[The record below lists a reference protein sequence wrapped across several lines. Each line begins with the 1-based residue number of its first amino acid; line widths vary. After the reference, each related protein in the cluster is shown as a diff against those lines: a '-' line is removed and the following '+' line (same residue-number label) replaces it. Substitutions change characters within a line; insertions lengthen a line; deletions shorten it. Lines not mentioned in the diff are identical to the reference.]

1 VRPREELDDMTTE
14 THAEDILPDGSDHG
28 ERVAATMPT
37 ERHVSVRDYDV
48 AIAGA
53 SLAGC
58 TAAILLARSG
68 ARVALVEKS
77 PDPQAFKRIC
87 SHYIQSSAV
96 ATLERLGM
104 IEPMMAAGA
113 VRARVRMWTR
123 SGWIEAPEKSVVPS
137 GINLRRERLDP
148 LIRELAAQTPGVE
161 LMLGCTVQELLR
173 EGERV
178 CGVLARDA
186 HGHTTELRTRLV
198 VGADGRDSRVAKL
211 ADVPTKTAPHGR
223 IAYGGYYEGPAP
235 AGSPTATLWLLDPD
249 MAAAFTTDSGHT
261 FYAAMPTKDRLPEFR
276 EDPAAALE
284 KLVASVPDAPPIAD
298 SRLVEPVQGKIDMT
312 NVLHTPTAPGLALV
326 GDAAGAL
333 DPLWGVGCGFAL
345 QSAEWLADSVA
356 PALSG
361 AESMERGLKRYR
373 RRHARGLGGHTRTI
387 LDFASGRKINAGE
400 RMFFSA
406 ASYDER
412 TGRVFEA
419 FGTRNIGPVR
429 MLATGMPLVMLASA
443 RRSISRRIGSRSH
456 SQLVAGPSGDGAS
469 QSTQ

>member
-1 VRPREELDDMTTE
+1 MANQAHADDILSDAPDHAPGASVLREGREEHDIQATATAP
-14 THAEDILPDGSDHG
+14 AEGVVGG
-28 ERVAATMPT
+28 E
-37 ERHVSVRDYDV
+37 SYDV
-48 AIAGA
+48 AIVGA

-58 TAAILLARSG
+58 TAAILLARAG

-77 PDPQAFKRIC
+77 PDPHAFKRVC
-87 SHYIQSSAV
+87 SHYIQSSAMP
-96 ATLERLGM
+96 TIERLGLL
-104 IEPMMAAGA
+104 EPMMQAGA
-113 VRARVRMWTR
+113 VRSRVRLWTR
-123 SGWIEAPEKSVVPS
+123 WGWVEGPEKSTVPT

-148 LIRELAAQTPGVE
+148 LIRELAAQTPGVAV
-161 LMLGCTVQELLR
+161 MLGQTAQDLVR
-173 EGERV
+173 EGERIA
-178 CGVLARDA
+178 GVRIRDT
-186 HGHTTELRTRLV
+186 HGHTTELRTRLL

-211 ADVPTKTAPHGR
+211 SGVRTKTAPHGR

-235 AGSPTATLWLLDPD
+235 AGGPQATLWLLDPD
-249 MAAAFTTDSGHT
+249 MVAAFSTDSGHT

-284 KLVASVPDAPPIAD
+284 KLVASVPDAPPIAE

-345 QSAEWLADSVA
+345 QASEWLADAVA

-361 AESMERGLKRYR
+361 AESMEKGLKRYR
-373 RRHARGLGGHTRTI
+373 RRHARGLGGHTRMI
-387 LDFASGRKINAGE
+387 LDYATGRKINGGE
-400 RMFFSA
+400 KLLFSA

-419 FGTRNIGPVR
+419 FGSRNIGPVR
-429 MLATGMPLVMLASA
+429 MLATGVPLAMLATA
-443 RRSISRRIGSRSH
+443 RRSIFRRASSGSAK
-456 SQLVAGPSGDGAS
+456 QVLFQGP
-469 QSTQ
+469 